1 MVHGKKPFGDIK
13 KAKRKGECNMPN
25 TQFIILLVISILCL
39 LGAFLTFMLVLAWI
53 KNAKRDR
60 ADLERKL
67 GNAVGTAMNSAVGN
81 AAAELERRLSERLK
95 ELSDTLYRYN
105 EQTKNDYER
114 FKNALSEGIA
124 ASMRET
130 TLRLAE
136 GQTAAAEKISAEQ
149 KAFAEK
155 QLAAQNAFADRL
167 TAEQKLFSE
176 RLTTEQ
182 RSLADRLN
190 AEQKAFSDRL
200 TAGQEALEKQLSDRL
215 KAQAEQSEVRSKHFE
230 AVNAERL
237 AAMDASLKL
246 MTERNEKQL
255 DAIRGVVDEKLQETL
270 TKQISENFKLV
281 DERLKQVYQGLG
293 EMQTLASGVGDL
305 KKVLSNVKTRGT
317 LGEIQ
322 LGAILGEVLAPEQ
335 YECNFDAGKQNNE
348 RVEFAIKL
356 PNDGREAVYLP
367 IDSKFP
373 ADIYSKLCDAYDSGE
388 DVAAAQKNLRD
399 VLLKC
404 AKDIKDKYINPPR
417 TTDFAIMFLPTEG
430 LYAEAV
436 RLGLIEELQ
445 TRFRVNLSGPSTMA
459 ALLNSLQMG
468 FRTLAIQKRSSE
480 VWDLLA
486 QIKKEF
492 GKFDD
497 VLRATQKSLEK
508 ANNDLETLVGVRTRQ
523 ICRTLK
529 KVETL
534 PQTDPTGE
542 YKTLAEA
549 IINADDGEG

>member
-1 MVHGKKPFGDIK
+1 M
-13 KAKRKGECNMPN
+13 
-25 TQFIILLVISILCL
+25 
-39 LGAFLTFMLVLAWI
+39 
-53 KNAKRDR
+53 
-60 ADLERKL
+60 
-67 GNAVGTAMNSAVGN
+67 
-81 AAAELERRLSERLK
+81 
-95 ELSDTLYRYN
+95 
-105 EQTKNDYER
+105 
-114 FKNALSEGIA
+114 
-124 ASMRET
+124 
-130 TLRLAE
+130 
-136 GQTAAAEKISAEQ
+136 
-149 KAFAEK
+149 
-155 QLAAQNAFADRL
+155 
-167 TAEQKLFSE
+167 
-176 RLTTEQ
+176 
-182 RSLADRLN
+182 
-190 AEQKAFSDRL
+190 
-200 TAGQEALEKQLSDRL
+200 
-215 KAQAEQSEVRSKHFE
+215 
-230 AVNAERL
+230 
-237 AAMDASLKL
+237 
-246 MTERNEKQL
+246 
-255 DAIRGVVDEKLQETL
+255 QETL

-322 LGAILGEVLAPEQ
+322 LGAILGEVLALEQ

-356 PNDGREAVYLP
+356 PNDGGEAVYLP
-367 IDSKFP
+367 VDSKFP

-388 DVAAAQKNLRD
+388 DVAAAQKNLRE

-404 AKDIKDKYINPPR
+404 AKDIKEKYINPPR

-445 TRFRVNLSGPSTMA
+445 MRFRVNLSGPSTMA

-480 VWDLLA
+480 VWDLLS
-486 QIKKEF
+486 QIKREF

-508 ANNDLETLVGVRTRQ
+508 AHNDLETLVGVRTRQ

-534 PQTDPTGE
+534 PETDPTGE

-549 IINADDGEG
+549 LINADDGEN

>member
-1 MVHGKKPFGDIK
+1 M
-13 KAKRKGECNMPN
+13 
-25 TQFIILLVISILCL
+25 
-39 LGAFLTFMLVLAWI
+39 
-53 KNAKRDR
+53 
-60 ADLERKL
+60 
-67 GNAVGTAMNSAVGN
+67 
-81 AAAELERRLSERLK
+81 
-95 ELSDTLYRYN
+95 
-105 EQTKNDYER
+105 
-114 FKNALSEGIA
+114 
-124 ASMRET
+124 
-130 TLRLAE
+130 
-136 GQTAAAEKISAEQ
+136 
-149 KAFAEK
+149 
-155 QLAAQNAFADRL
+155 
-167 TAEQKLFSE
+167 
-176 RLTTEQ
+176 
-182 RSLADRLN
+182 
-190 AEQKAFSDRL
+190 
-200 TAGQEALEKQLSDRL
+200 
-215 KAQAEQSEVRSKHFE
+215 
-230 AVNAERL
+230 
-237 AAMDASLKL
+237 
-246 MTERNEKQL
+246 
-255 DAIRGVVDEKLQETL
+255 QETL

-356 PNDGREAVYLP
+356 PNDGGEAVYLP
-367 IDSKFP
+367 VDSKFP

-388 DVAAAQKNLRD
+388 DVAAAQKNLRE

-445 TRFRVNLSGPSTMA
+445 MRFRVNLSGPSTMA

-480 VWDLLA
+480 VWDLLS
-486 QIKKEF
+486 QIKREF

-497 VLRATQKSLEK
+497 VLK
-508 ANNDLETLVGVRTRQ
+508 A
-523 ICRTLK
+523 LK
-529 KVETL
+529 TSNTK
-534 PQTDPTGE
+534 GAIS
-542 YKTLAEA
+542 AEA
-549 IINADDGEG
+549 HKRIAAIYKCG

>member
-1 MVHGKKPFGDIK
+1 
-13 KAKRKGECNMPN
+13 MPN
-25 TQFIILLVISILCL
+25 TQFITLLIITVFSL
-39 LGAFLTFMLVLAWI
+39 LAGIVSAVVLFGQL
-53 KNAKRDR
+53 NAKKR
-60 ADLERKL
+60 ER
-67 GNAVGTAMNSAVGN
+67 
-81 AAAELERRLSERLK
+81 AELERRLENTVGAAMNSSVGNASAELERRLQDRLK
-95 ELSDTLYRYN
+95 ELSDALYRYN

-114 FKNALSEGIA
+114 FKNALNESIA
-124 ASMRET
+124 SSMRET
-130 TLRLAE
+130 ASRLAE
-136 GQTAAAEKISAEQ
+136 AQTAAAERISAEQ
-149 KAFAEK
+149 KAFSEKLNTEQNALSERLAAGQDSFEK
-155 QLAAQNAFADRL
+155 QISDRLAAQNTL
-167 TAEQKLFSE
+167 
-176 RLTTEQ
+176 
-182 RSLADRLN
+182 
-190 AEQKAFSDRL
+190 
-200 TAGQEALEKQLSDRL
+200 L
-215 KAQAEQSEVRSKHFE
+215 KTQAEQAETRNKHFE
-230 AVNAERL
+230 TVCTEKL
-237 AAMDASLKL
+237 AAMDTSVKL

-356 PNDGREAVYLP
+356 PNDGGEAVYLP
-367 IDSKFP
+367 VDSKFP

-388 DVAAAQKNLRD
+388 DVAAAQKNLRE

-404 AKDIKDKYINPPR
+404 AKDIKEKYINPPR

-445 TRFRVNLSGPSTMA
+445 MRFRVNLSGPSTMA

-480 VWDLLA
+480 VWDLLS
-486 QIKKEF
+486 QIKREF

-508 ANNDLETLVGVRTRQ
+508 AHNDLETLVGVRTRQ

-534 PQTDPTGE
+534 PETDPTGE

-549 IINADDGEG
+549 LINADDGGN

>member
-1 MVHGKKPFGDIK
+1 
-13 KAKRKGECNMPN
+13 MPN
-25 TQFIILLVISILCL
+25 TQFITLLIITVFSL
-39 LGAFLTFMLVLAWI
+39 LAGIVSAVVLFGQL
-53 KNAKRDR
+53 NAKKR
-60 ADLERKL
+60 ER
-67 GNAVGTAMNSAVGN
+67 
-81 AAAELERRLSERLK
+81 AELERRLENMVGAAMNSSVGNASAELERRLQDRLK
-95 ELSDTLYRYN
+95 ELSDALYRYN

-114 FKNALSEGIA
+114 FKNALNESIA
-124 ASMRET
+124 SSMRET
-130 TLRLAE
+130 ASRLAE
-136 GQTAAAEKISAEQ
+136 AQTAAAERISAEQ
-149 KAFAEK
+149 KAFSEKLNTEQNALSDRLAAGQDSFEK
-155 QLAAQNAFADRL
+155 QISDRLAAQNTL
-167 TAEQKLFSE
+167 
-176 RLTTEQ
+176 
-182 RSLADRLN
+182 
-190 AEQKAFSDRL
+190 
-200 TAGQEALEKQLSDRL
+200 L
-215 KAQAEQSEVRSKHFE
+215 KTQAEQAETRNKHFE
-230 AVNAERL
+230 TVCTEKL
-237 AAMDASLKL
+237 AAMDASVKL

-356 PNDGREAVYLP
+356 PNDGGEAVYLP
-367 IDSKFP
+367 VDSKFP

-388 DVAAAQKNLRD
+388 DVAAAQKNLRE

-404 AKDIKDKYINPPR
+404 AKDIKEKYISPPR

-445 TRFRVNLSGPSTMA
+445 MRFRVNLSGPSTMA

-480 VWDLLA
+480 VWDLLS
-486 QIKKEF
+486 QIKREF

-508 ANNDLETLVGVRTRQ
+508 AHNDLETLVGVRTRQ

-534 PQTDPTGE
+534 PETDPTGE

-549 IINADDGEG
+549 LINADDGEN

>member
-1 MVHGKKPFGDIK
+1 MQFTTSEIIVFLFCAITLIVSVVTLITVLKKNNNNRTEDELQ
-13 KAKRKGECNMPN
+13 R
-25 TQFIILLVISILCL
+25 ILLNQQSF
-39 LGAFLTFMLVLAWI
+39 AQSQ
-53 KNAKRDR
+53 NDR
-60 ADLERKL
+60 A
-67 GNAVGTAMNSAVGN
+67 V
-81 AAAELERRLSERLK
+81 
-95 ELSDTLYRYN
+95 
-105 EQTKNDYER
+105 
-114 FKNALSEGIA
+114 
-124 ASMRET
+124 
-130 TLRLAE
+130 
-136 GQTAAAEKISAEQ
+136 
-149 KAFAEK
+149 
-155 QLAAQNAFADRL
+155 QL
-167 TAEQKLFSE
+167 
-176 RLTTEQ
+176 EQ
-182 RSLADRLN
+182 RLHSFSADNVQSLENIRRSVD
-190 AEQKAFSDRL
+190 EK
-200 TAGQEALEKQLSDRL
+200 LESIRRENLR
-215 KAQAEQSEVRSKHFE
+215 
-230 AVNAERL
+230 
-237 AAMDASLKL
+237 
-246 MTERNEKQL
+246 QL
-255 DAIRGVVDEKLQETL
+255 DEMRQTVDEKLQKTL
-270 TKQISENFKLV
+270 EEKMNKSFSLV
-281 DERLKQVYQGLG
+281 NERLEQVYKGLG
-293 EMQTLASGVGDL
+293 EMQTLAVGVGDL

-356 PNDGREAVYLP
+356 PNDGGEAVYLP
-367 IDSKFP
+367 VDSKFP

-388 DVAAAQKNLRD
+388 DVAAAQKNLRE

-404 AKDIKDKYINPPR
+404 AKDIKEKYINPPR

-480 VWDLLA
+480 VWDLLS
-486 QIKKEF
+486 QIKREF

-508 ANNDLETLVGVRTRQ
+508 AHNDLETLVGVRTRQ

-534 PQTDPTGE
+534 PETDPTGE

-549 IINADDGEG
+549 LINADDGEN

>member
-1 MVHGKKPFGDIK
+1 
-13 KAKRKGECNMPN
+13 MPN
-25 TQFIILLVISILCL
+25 TQFITLLIITVFSL
-39 LGAFLTFMLVLAWI
+39 LAGIVSAVVLFGQL
-53 KNAKRDR
+53 NAKKRER
-60 ADLERKL
+60 AELERRL
-67 GNAVGTAMNSAVGN
+67 ENTVGAAMNSAVGN
-81 AAAELERRLSERLK
+81 ASAELERRLQDRLK
-95 ELSDTLYRYN
+95 ELSDALYRYN

-114 FKNALSEGIA
+114 FKNALNESIA
-124 ASMRET
+124 SSMRET
-130 TLRLAE
+130 ASRLAE
-136 GQTAAAEKISAEQ
+136 AQTAAAERISAEQ
-149 KAFAEK
+149 KAFSEK
-155 QLAAQNAFADRL
+155 LNTEQNAL
-167 TAEQKLFSE
+167 SE
-176 RLTTEQ
+176 RLSSEQ
-182 RSLADRLN
+182 RTF
-190 AEQKAFSDRL
+190 EKQISDRL
-200 TAGQEALEKQLSDRL
+200 VAQNTLL
-215 KAQAEQSEVRSKHFE
+215 KTQAEQAETRNKHFE
-230 AVNAERL
+230 TVCTEKL
-237 AAMDASLKL
+237 AAMDASVKL

-356 PNDGREAVYLP
+356 PNDGGEAVYLP
-367 IDSKFP
+367 VDSKFP

-388 DVAAAQKNLRD
+388 DVAAAQKNLRE

-404 AKDIKDKYINPPR
+404 AKDIKEKYINPPR

-445 TRFRVNLSGPSTMA
+445 MRFRVNLSGPSTMA

-480 VWDLLA
+480 VWDLLS
-486 QIKKEF
+486 QIKREF

-508 ANNDLETLVGVRTRQ
+508 AHNDLETLVGVRTRQ

-534 PQTDPTGE
+534 PETDPTGE

-549 IINADDGEG
+549 LINADDGEN

>member
-1 MVHGKKPFGDIK
+1 
-13 KAKRKGECNMPN
+13 MPN
-25 TQFIILLVISILCL
+25 TQFITLLIITVFSL
-39 LGAFLTFMLVLAWI
+39 LAGIVSAVVLFGQL
-53 KNAKRDR
+53 NAKKRER
-60 ADLERKL
+60 AELERKL
-67 GNAVGTAMNSAVGN
+67 ENTVGAAMNSSVGN
-81 AAAELERRLSERLK
+81 ASAELERRLQDRLK
-95 ELSDTLYRYN
+95 ELSDALYRYN

-114 FKNALSEGIA
+114 FKTALNENITSL
-124 ASMRET
+124 MRET
-130 TLRLAE
+130 ASRLAE
-136 GQTAAAEKISAEQ
+136 AQTAAAERISAEQ
-149 KAFAEK
+149 KAFSEKLNTEQNALSERLSSEQKSLSDRLAAGQDSFEK
-155 QLAAQNAFADRL
+155 QISDRLAAQNTL
-167 TAEQKLFSE
+167 
-176 RLTTEQ
+176 
-182 RSLADRLN
+182 
-190 AEQKAFSDRL
+190 
-200 TAGQEALEKQLSDRL
+200 L
-215 KAQAEQSEVRSKHFE
+215 KTQAEQAETRNKHFE
-230 AVNAERL
+230 TVCTEKL
-237 AAMDASLKL
+237 AAMDASVKL

-356 PNDGREAVYLP
+356 PNDGGEAVYLP
-367 IDSKFP
+367 VDSKFP

-388 DVAAAQKNLRD
+388 DVAAAQKNLRE

-404 AKDIKDKYINPPR
+404 AKDIKEKYINPPR

-445 TRFRVNLSGPSTMA
+445 MRFRVNLSGPSTMA

-480 VWDLLA
+480 VWDLLS
-486 QIKKEF
+486 QIKREF

-508 ANNDLETLVGVRTRQ
+508 AHNDLETLVGVRTRQ

-534 PQTDPTGE
+534 PETDPTGE

-549 IINADDGEG
+549 LINADDGEN

>member
-1 MVHGKKPFGDIK
+1 
-13 KAKRKGECNMPN
+13 MPN
-25 TQFIILLVISILCL
+25 TQFIILLIITVFSL
-39 LGAFLTFMLVLAWI
+39 LAGIVSAVVLFGQL
-53 KNAKRDR
+53 NAKKR
-60 ADLERKL
+60 ER
-67 GNAVGTAMNSAVGN
+67 
-81 AAAELERRLSERLK
+81 AELERRLENTVGAVMNSSVGNASAELERRLQDRLK
-95 ELSDTLYRYN
+95 ELSDALYRYN

-114 FKNALSEGIA
+114 FKTALNENITSL
-124 ASMRET
+124 MRET
-130 TLRLAE
+130 ASRLAE
-136 GQTAAAEKISAEQ
+136 AQTAAAERISAEQ
-149 KAFAEK
+149 KAFSEKLNTEQNALSERLSSEQKSLSDRLAAGQDSFEK
-155 QLAAQNAFADRL
+155 QISDRLAAQNTL
-167 TAEQKLFSE
+167 
-176 RLTTEQ
+176 
-182 RSLADRLN
+182 
-190 AEQKAFSDRL
+190 
-200 TAGQEALEKQLSDRL
+200 L
-215 KAQAEQSEVRSKHFE
+215 KTQAEQAETRNKHFE
-230 AVNAERL
+230 TVCTEKL
-237 AAMDASLKL
+237 AAMDASVKL
-246 MTERNEKQL
+246 MTERNERQL

-356 PNDGREAVYLP
+356 PNDGGEAVYLP
-367 IDSKFP
+367 VDSKFP

-388 DVAAAQKNLRD
+388 DVAAAQKNLRE

-404 AKDIKDKYINPPR
+404 AKDIKEKYINPPR

-445 TRFRVNLSGPSTMA
+445 MRFRVNLSGPSTMA

-480 VWDLLA
+480 VWDLLS
-486 QIKKEF
+486 QIKREF

-508 ANNDLETLVGVRTRQ
+508 AHNDLETLVGVRTRQ

-534 PQTDPTGE
+534 PETDPTGE

-549 IINADDGEG
+549 LINADDGEN

>member
-1 MVHGKKPFGDIK
+1 
-13 KAKRKGECNMPN
+13 MPN
-25 TQFIILLVISILCL
+25 TQFIILLIITGFSL
-39 LGAFLTFMLVLAWI
+39 LIGIVSAVVLFGQL
-53 KNAKRDR
+53 NAKKRER
-60 ADLERKL
+60 AELERKL
-67 GNAVGTAMNSAVGN
+67 ENAVGAAMNSAVGN
-81 AAAELERRLSERLK
+81 ASAELERRLQDRLK
-95 ELSDTLYRYN
+95 ELSDALYRYN

-114 FKNALSEGIA
+114 FKNALNESIA
-124 ASMRET
+124 SSMRET
-130 TLRLAE
+130 ASRLAE
-136 GQTAAAEKISAEQ
+136 AQTAAAERISAEQ
-149 KAFAEK
+149 KSLSDRLAAGQDSFEK
-155 QLAAQNAFADRL
+155 QISDRLAAQNTL
-167 TAEQKLFSE
+167 
-176 RLTTEQ
+176 
-182 RSLADRLN
+182 
-190 AEQKAFSDRL
+190 
-200 TAGQEALEKQLSDRL
+200 L
-215 KAQAEQSEVRSKHFE
+215 KTQAEQAETRNKHFE
-230 AVNAERL
+230 TVCTEKL
-237 AAMDASLKL
+237 AAMDASVKL

-356 PNDGREAVYLP
+356 PNDGGEAVYLP

-388 DVAAAQKNLRD
+388 DVAAAQKNLRE

-404 AKDIKDKYINPPR
+404 AKDIKEKYINPPR

-480 VWDLLA
+480 VWDLLS
-486 QIKKEF
+486 QIKREF

-508 ANNDLETLVGVRTRQ
+508 AHNDLETLVGVRTRQ

-534 PQTDPTGE
+534 PETDPTGE

-549 IINADDGEG
+549 LINADDGEN

>member
-1 MVHGKKPFGDIK
+1 
-13 KAKRKGECNMPN
+13 MPN
-25 TQFIILLVISILCL
+25 TQFITLLIITVFSL
-39 LGAFLTFMLVLAWI
+39 LAGIVSAVVLFGQL
-53 KNAKRDR
+53 NAKKRER
-60 ADLERKL
+60 AELERKL
-67 GNAVGTAMNSAVGN
+67 ENTVGAAMNSSVGN
-81 AAAELERRLSERLK
+81 ASAELERRLQDRLK
-95 ELSDTLYRYN
+95 ELSDALYRYN

-114 FKNALSEGIA
+114 FKNALNESISS
-124 ASMRET
+124 SMRET
-130 TLRLAE
+130 ASRLAE
-136 GQTAAAEKISAEQ
+136 AQTAAAERISAEQ
-149 KAFAEK
+149 KAFSEKLNTEQNALSERLSSEQKSLSDRLAAGQDSFEK
-155 QLAAQNAFADRL
+155 QISDRLAAQNTL
-167 TAEQKLFSE
+167 
-176 RLTTEQ
+176 
-182 RSLADRLN
+182 
-190 AEQKAFSDRL
+190 
-200 TAGQEALEKQLSDRL
+200 L
-215 KAQAEQSEVRSKHFE
+215 KTQAEQAETRNKHFE
-230 AVNAERL
+230 TVCTEKL
-237 AAMDASLKL
+237 AAMDASVKL

-356 PNDGREAVYLP
+356 PNDGGEAVYLP
-367 IDSKFP
+367 VDSKFP

-388 DVAAAQKNLRD
+388 DVAAAQKNLRE

-404 AKDIKDKYINPPR
+404 AKDIKEKYINPPR

-445 TRFRVNLSGPSTMA
+445 MRFRVNLSGPSTMA

-480 VWDLLA
+480 VWDLLS
-486 QIKKEF
+486 QIKREF

-508 ANNDLETLVGVRTRQ
+508 AHNDLETLVGVRTRQ

-534 PQTDPTGE
+534 PETDPTGE

-549 IINADDGEG
+549 LINADDGEN

>member
-1 MVHGKKPFGDIK
+1 
-13 KAKRKGECNMPN
+13 MPN
-25 TQFIILLVISILCL
+25 TQFITLLIITVFSL
-39 LGAFLTFMLVLAWI
+39 LAGIVSAVVLFGQL
-53 KNAKRDR
+53 NAKKRER
-60 ADLERKL
+60 AELERKL
-67 GNAVGTAMNSAVGN
+67 ENTVGAAMNSSVGN
-81 AAAELERRLSERLK
+81 ASAELERRLQDRLK
-95 ELSDTLYRYN
+95 ELSDALYRYN

-114 FKNALSEGIA
+114 FKNALNESIA
-124 ASMRET
+124 SSMRET
-130 TLRLAE
+130 ASRLAE
-136 GQTAAAEKISAEQ
+136 AQTAAAERISAEQ
-149 KAFAEK
+149 KSLSDRLAAGQDSFEK
-155 QLAAQNAFADRL
+155 QISDRLAAQNTL
-167 TAEQKLFSE
+167 
-176 RLTTEQ
+176 
-182 RSLADRLN
+182 
-190 AEQKAFSDRL
+190 
-200 TAGQEALEKQLSDRL
+200 L
-215 KAQAEQSEVRSKHFE
+215 KTQAEQAETRNKHFE
-230 AVNAERL
+230 TVCTEKL
-237 AAMDASLKL
+237 AAMDASVKL

-356 PNDGREAVYLP
+356 PNDGGEAVYLP

-388 DVAAAQKNLRD
+388 DVAAAQKNLRE

-404 AKDIKDKYINPPR
+404 AKDIKEKYINPPR

-480 VWDLLA
+480 VWDLLS
-486 QIKKEF
+486 QIKREF

-508 ANNDLETLVGVRTRQ
+508 AHNDLETLVGVRTRQ

-534 PQTDPTGE
+534 PETDPTGE

-549 IINADDGEG
+549 LINADDGEN

>member
-1 MVHGKKPFGDIK
+1 
-13 KAKRKGECNMPN
+13 
-25 TQFIILLVISILCL
+25 
-39 LGAFLTFMLVLAWI
+39 
-53 KNAKRDR
+53 
-60 ADLERKL
+60 
-67 GNAVGTAMNSAVGN
+67 
-81 AAAELERRLSERLK
+81 
-95 ELSDTLYRYN
+95 
-105 EQTKNDYER
+105 
-114 FKNALSEGIA
+114 
-124 ASMRET
+124 
-130 TLRLAE
+130 
-136 GQTAAAEKISAEQ
+136 
-149 KAFAEK
+149 
-155 QLAAQNAFADRL
+155 
-167 TAEQKLFSE
+167 
-176 RLTTEQ
+176 
-182 RSLADRLN
+182 
-190 AEQKAFSDRL
+190 
-200 TAGQEALEKQLSDRL
+200 
-215 KAQAEQSEVRSKHFE
+215 
-230 AVNAERL
+230 
-237 AAMDASLKL
+237 MDASVKL

-356 PNDGREAVYLP
+356 PNDGGEAVYLP
-367 IDSKFP
+367 VDSKFP

-388 DVAAAQKNLRD
+388 DVAAAQKNLRE

-404 AKDIKDKYINPPR
+404 AKDIKEKYINPPR

-445 TRFRVNLSGPSTMA
+445 MRFRVNLSGPSTMA

-480 VWDLLA
+480 VWDLLS
-486 QIKKEF
+486 QIKREF

-508 ANNDLETLVGVRTRQ
+508 AHNDLETLVGVRTRQ

-534 PQTDPTGE
+534 PETDPTGE

-549 IINADDGEG
+549 LINADDGEN

>member
-1 MVHGKKPFGDIK
+1 
-13 KAKRKGECNMPN
+13 MPN
-25 TQFIILLVISILCL
+25 TQFITLLIITVFSL
-39 LGAFLTFMLVLAWI
+39 LAGIASAVVLFGQL
-53 KNAKRDR
+53 NAKKR
-60 ADLERKL
+60 ER
-67 GNAVGTAMNSAVGN
+67 
-81 AAAELERRLSERLK
+81 AELERRLENTVGAAMNSSVGNASAELERRLQDRLK
-95 ELSDTLYRYN
+95 ELSDALYRYN

-114 FKNALSEGIA
+114 FKNALNESIA
-124 ASMRET
+124 SSMRET
-130 TLRLAE
+130 ASRLAE
-136 GQTAAAEKISAEQ
+136 AQAERISAEQ
-149 KAFAEK
+149 KAFSEKLNTEQNALSERLSSEQKTLSDRLAAGQDSFEK
-155 QLAAQNAFADRL
+155 QISDRLAAQNTL
-167 TAEQKLFSE
+167 
-176 RLTTEQ
+176 
-182 RSLADRLN
+182 
-190 AEQKAFSDRL
+190 
-200 TAGQEALEKQLSDRL
+200 L
-215 KAQAEQSEVRSKHFE
+215 KTQAEQAETRNKHFE
-230 AVNAERL
+230 TVCTEKL
-237 AAMDASLKL
+237 AAMDTSVKL

-356 PNDGREAVYLP
+356 PNDGGEAVYLP
-367 IDSKFP
+367 VDSKFP

-388 DVAAAQKNLRD
+388 DVAAAQKNLRE

-404 AKDIKDKYINPPR
+404 AKDIKEKYINPPR

-445 TRFRVNLSGPSTMA
+445 MRFRVNLSGPSTMA

-480 VWDLLA
+480 VWDLLS
-486 QIKKEF
+486 QIKREF

-508 ANNDLETLVGVRTRQ
+508 AHNDLETLVGVRTRQ

-534 PQTDPTGE
+534 PETDPTGE

-549 IINADDGEG
+549 LINADDGEN

>member
-1 MVHGKKPFGDIK
+1 
-13 KAKRKGECNMPN
+13 MPN
-25 TQFIILLVISILCL
+25 TQFITLLIITVFSL
-39 LGAFLTFMLVLAWI
+39 LAGIVSAVVLFGQL
-53 KNAKRDR
+53 NAKKR
-60 ADLERKL
+60 ER
-67 GNAVGTAMNSAVGN
+67 
-81 AAAELERRLSERLK
+81 AELERRLENTVGAAMNSSVGNASAELERRLQDRLK
-95 ELSDTLYRYN
+95 ELSDALYRYN

-114 FKNALSEGIA
+114 FKNALNESIA
-124 ASMRET
+124 SSMRET
-130 TLRLAE
+130 ASRLAE
-136 GQTAAAEKISAEQ
+136 AQTAAAERISAEQ
-149 KAFAEK
+149 KAFSEKLNTEQNALSERLAAGQDSFEK
-155 QLAAQNAFADRL
+155 QISDRLAAQNTL
-167 TAEQKLFSE
+167 
-176 RLTTEQ
+176 
-182 RSLADRLN
+182 
-190 AEQKAFSDRL
+190 
-200 TAGQEALEKQLSDRL
+200 L
-215 KAQAEQSEVRSKHFE
+215 KTQAEQAETRNKHFE
-230 AVNAERL
+230 TVCTEKL
-237 AAMDASLKL
+237 AAMDTSVKL

-356 PNDGREAVYLP
+356 PNDGGEAVYLP
-367 IDSKFP
+367 VDSKFP

-388 DVAAAQKNLRD
+388 DVAAAQKNLRE

-445 TRFRVNLSGPSTMA
+445 MRFRVNLSGPSTMA

-480 VWDLLA
+480 VWDLLS
-486 QIKKEF
+486 QIKREF

-508 ANNDLETLVGVRTRQ
+508 AHNDLETLVGVRTRQ

-534 PQTDPTGE
+534 PETDPTGE

-549 IINADDGEG
+549 LINADDGEN

>member
-1 MVHGKKPFGDIK
+1 
-13 KAKRKGECNMPN
+13 MPN
-25 TQFIILLVISILCL
+25 TQFITLLIITVFSL
-39 LGAFLTFMLVLAWI
+39 LAGIVSAVVLFGQL
-53 KNAKRDR
+53 NAKKR
-60 ADLERKL
+60 ER
-67 GNAVGTAMNSAVGN
+67 
-81 AAAELERRLSERLK
+81 AELERRLENTVGAAMNSSVGNASAELERRLQDRLK
-95 ELSDTLYRYN
+95 ELSDALYRYN

-114 FKNALSEGIA
+114 FKNALNESIA
-124 ASMRET
+124 SSMRET
-130 TLRLAE
+130 ASRLAE
-136 GQTAAAEKISAEQ
+136 AQTAAAERISAEQ
-149 KAFAEK
+149 KAFSEKLNTEQNALSERLAAGQDSFEK
-155 QLAAQNAFADRL
+155 QISDRLAAQNTL
-167 TAEQKLFSE
+167 
-176 RLTTEQ
+176 
-182 RSLADRLN
+182 
-190 AEQKAFSDRL
+190 
-200 TAGQEALEKQLSDRL
+200 L
-215 KAQAEQSEVRSKHFE
+215 KTQAEQAETRNKHFE
-230 AVNAERL
+230 TVCTEKL
-237 AAMDASLKL
+237 AAMDTSVKL

-356 PNDGREAVYLP
+356 PNDGGEAVYLP
-367 IDSKFP
+367 VDSKFP

-388 DVAAAQKNLRD
+388 DVAAAQKNLRE

-404 AKDIKDKYINPPR
+404 AKDIKEKYINPPR

-445 TRFRVNLSGPSTMA
+445 MRFRVNLSGPSTMA

-480 VWDLLA
+480 VWDLLS
-486 QIKKEF
+486 QIKREF

-508 ANNDLETLVGVRTRQ
+508 AHNDLETLVGVRTRQ

-534 PQTDPTGE
+534 PETDPTGE

-549 IINADDGEG
+549 LINADDGEN

>member
-1 MVHGKKPFGDIK
+1 
-13 KAKRKGECNMPN
+13 MPN
-25 TQFIILLVISILCL
+25 TQFITLLIITVFSL
-39 LGAFLTFMLVLAWI
+39 LAGIVSAVVLFGQL
-53 KNAKRDR
+53 NAKKR
-60 ADLERKL
+60 ER
-67 GNAVGTAMNSAVGN
+67 
-81 AAAELERRLSERLK
+81 AELERRLENTVGAAMNSSVGNASAELERRLQDRLK
-95 ELSDTLYRYN
+95 ELSDALYRYN

-114 FKNALSEGIA
+114 FKNALNESIA
-124 ASMRET
+124 SSMRET
-130 TLRLAE
+130 ASRLAE
-136 GQTAAAEKISAEQ
+136 AQTAAAERISAEQ
-149 KAFAEK
+149 KAFSEKLNTEQNALSERLAAGQDSFEK
-155 QLAAQNAFADRL
+155 QISDRLAAQNTL
-167 TAEQKLFSE
+167 
-176 RLTTEQ
+176 
-182 RSLADRLN
+182 
-190 AEQKAFSDRL
+190 
-200 TAGQEALEKQLSDRL
+200 L
-215 KAQAEQSEVRSKHFE
+215 KTQAEQAETRNKHFE
-230 AVNAERL
+230 TVCMEKL
-237 AAMDASLKL
+237 AAMDASVKL

-356 PNDGREAVYLP
+356 PNDGGEAVYLP
-367 IDSKFP
+367 VDSKFP

-388 DVAAAQKNLRD
+388 DVASAQKNLRE

-404 AKDIKDKYINPPR
+404 AKDIKEKYINPPR

-445 TRFRVNLSGPSTMA
+445 MRFRVNLSGPSTMA

-480 VWDLLA
+480 VWDLLS
-486 QIKKEF
+486 QIKREF

-508 ANNDLETLVGVRTRQ
+508 AHNDLETLVGVRTRQ

-534 PQTDPTGE
+534 PETDPTGE

-549 IINADDGEG
+549 LINADDGEN

>member
-1 MVHGKKPFGDIK
+1 
-13 KAKRKGECNMPN
+13 MPN
-25 TQFIILLVISILCL
+25 TQFITLLIITVFSL
-39 LGAFLTFMLVLAWI
+39 LAGIVSAVVLFGQL
-53 KNAKRDR
+53 NAKKR
-60 ADLERKL
+60 ER
-67 GNAVGTAMNSAVGN
+67 
-81 AAAELERRLSERLK
+81 AELERRLENTVGAAMNSSVGNASAELERRLQDRLK
-95 ELSDTLYRYN
+95 ELSDALYRYN

-114 FKNALSEGIA
+114 FKNALNESIA
-124 ASMRET
+124 SSMRET
-130 TLRLAE
+130 ASRLAE
-136 GQTAAAEKISAEQ
+136 AQTAAAERISAEQ
-149 KAFAEK
+149 KAFSEKLNTEQNALSERLSSEQRTLSDRLAAGQDSFEK
-155 QLAAQNAFADRL
+155 QISDRLAAQNTL
-167 TAEQKLFSE
+167 
-176 RLTTEQ
+176 
-182 RSLADRLN
+182 
-190 AEQKAFSDRL
+190 
-200 TAGQEALEKQLSDRL
+200 L
-215 KAQAEQSEVRSKHFE
+215 KTQAEQAETRNKHFE
-230 AVNAERL
+230 TVCTEKL
-237 AAMDASLKL
+237 AAMDASVKL

-356 PNDGREAVYLP
+356 PNDGGEAVYLP
-367 IDSKFP
+367 VDSKFP

-388 DVAAAQKNLRD
+388 DVAAAQKNLRE

-404 AKDIKDKYINPPR
+404 AKDIKEKYINPPR

-436 RLGLIEELQ
+436 RLGLQ
-445 TRFRVNLSGPSTMA
+445 MRFRVNLSGPSTMA

-480 VWDLLA
+480 VWDLLS
-486 QIKKEF
+486 QIKREF

-508 ANNDLETLVGVRTRQ
+508 AHNDLETLVGVRTRQ

-534 PQTDPTGE
+534 PETDPTGE

-549 IINADDGEG
+549 LINADDGEN

>member
-1 MVHGKKPFGDIK
+1 
-13 KAKRKGECNMPN
+13 MPN
-25 TQFIILLVISILCL
+25 TQFITLLIITVFSL
-39 LGAFLTFMLVLAWI
+39 LAGIVSAVVLFGQL
-53 KNAKRDR
+53 NAKKR
-60 ADLERKL
+60 ER
-67 GNAVGTAMNSAVGN
+67 
-81 AAAELERRLSERLK
+81 AELERRLENTVGAAMNSSVGNASAELERRLQDRLK
-95 ELSDTLYRYN
+95 ELSDALYRYN

-114 FKNALSEGIA
+114 FKNALNESIA
-124 ASMRET
+124 SSMRET
-130 TLRLAE
+130 ASRLAE
-136 GQTAAAEKISAEQ
+136 AQTAAAERISAEQ
-149 KAFAEK
+149 KAFSEKLNTEQNALSERLSSEQKSLSDRLAAGQDSFEK
-155 QLAAQNAFADRL
+155 QISDRLAAQNTL
-167 TAEQKLFSE
+167 
-176 RLTTEQ
+176 
-182 RSLADRLN
+182 
-190 AEQKAFSDRL
+190 
-200 TAGQEALEKQLSDRL
+200 L
-215 KAQAEQSEVRSKHFE
+215 KTQAETRNKHFE
-230 AVNAERL
+230 TVCTEKL
-237 AAMDASLKL
+237 AAMDASVKL

-356 PNDGREAVYLP
+356 PNDGGEAVYLP
-367 IDSKFP
+367 VDSKFP

-388 DVAAAQKNLRD
+388 DVAAAQKNLRE

-404 AKDIKDKYINPPR
+404 AKDIKEKYINPPR

-445 TRFRVNLSGPSTMA
+445 MRFRVNLSGPSTMA

-480 VWDLLA
+480 VWDLLS
-486 QIKKEF
+486 QIKREF

-508 ANNDLETLVGVRTRQ
+508 AHNDLETLVGVRTRQ

-534 PQTDPTGE
+534 PETDPTGE

-549 IINADDGEG
+549 LINADDGEN

>member
-1 MVHGKKPFGDIK
+1 
-13 KAKRKGECNMPN
+13 MPN
-25 TQFIILLVISILCL
+25 TQFIILLIITVFSL
-39 LGAFLTFMLVLAWI
+39 LAGTVSAVVLFGQL
-53 KNAKRDR
+53 NAKKRER
-60 ADLERKL
+60 AELERKL
-67 GNAVGTAMNSAVGN
+67 ENAVGAAMNSAVGN
-81 AAAELERRLSERLK
+81 ASAELERRLQDRLK
-95 ELSDTLYRYN
+95 ELSDALYRYN

-114 FKNALSEGIA
+114 FKNALNESIA
-124 ASMRET
+124 SSMRET
-130 TLRLAE
+130 ASRLAE
-136 GQTAAAEKISAEQ
+136 AQTAAAERISAEQ
-149 KAFAEK
+149 KAFSEKLNTEQNALSERLSSEQKSLSDRLAAGQDSFEK
-155 QLAAQNAFADRL
+155 QISDRLAAQNTL
-167 TAEQKLFSE
+167 
-176 RLTTEQ
+176 
-182 RSLADRLN
+182 
-190 AEQKAFSDRL
+190 
-200 TAGQEALEKQLSDRL
+200 L
-215 KAQAEQSEVRSKHFE
+215 KTQAEQAETRNKHFE
-230 AVNAERL
+230 TVCTEKL
-237 AAMDASLKL
+237 AAMDASVKL

-356 PNDGREAVYLP
+356 PNDGGEAVYLP
-367 IDSKFP
+367 VDSKFP

-388 DVAAAQKNLRD
+388 DVAAAQKNLRE

-445 TRFRVNLSGPSTMA
+445 MRFRVNLSGPSTMA

-480 VWDLLA
+480 VWDLLS
-486 QIKKEF
+486 QIKREF

-508 ANNDLETLVGVRTRQ
+508 AHNDLETLVGVRTRQ

-534 PQTDPTGE
+534 PETDPTGE

-549 IINADDGEG
+549 LINADDGEN

>member
-1 MVHGKKPFGDIK
+1 M
-13 KAKRKGECNMPN
+13 
-25 TQFIILLVISILCL
+25 
-39 LGAFLTFMLVLAWI
+39 
-53 KNAKRDR
+53 
-60 ADLERKL
+60 
-67 GNAVGTAMNSAVGN
+67 
-81 AAAELERRLSERLK
+81 
-95 ELSDTLYRYN
+95 
-105 EQTKNDYER
+105 
-114 FKNALSEGIA
+114 
-124 ASMRET
+124 
-130 TLRLAE
+130 
-136 GQTAAAEKISAEQ
+136 
-149 KAFAEK
+149 
-155 QLAAQNAFADRL
+155 
-167 TAEQKLFSE
+167 
-176 RLTTEQ
+176 
-182 RSLADRLN
+182 
-190 AEQKAFSDRL
+190 
-200 TAGQEALEKQLSDRL
+200 
-215 KAQAEQSEVRSKHFE
+215 
-230 AVNAERL
+230 
-237 AAMDASLKL
+237 
-246 MTERNEKQL
+246 
-255 DAIRGVVDEKLQETL
+255 
-270 TKQISENFKLV
+270 
-281 DERLKQVYQGLG
+281 
-293 EMQTLASGVGDL
+293 GDL

-356 PNDGREAVYLP
+356 PNDGGEAVYLP
-367 IDSKFP
+367 VDSKFP

-388 DVAAAQKNLRD
+388 DVAAAQKNLRE

-404 AKDIKDKYINPPR
+404 AKDIKEKYINPPR

-445 TRFRVNLSGPSTMA
+445 MRFRVNLSGPSTMA

-480 VWDLLA
+480 VWDLLS
-486 QIKKEF
+486 QIKREF

-508 ANNDLETLVGVRTRQ
+508 AHNDLETLVGVRTRQ

-534 PQTDPTGE
+534 PETDPTGE

-549 IINADDGEG
+549 LINADDGEN